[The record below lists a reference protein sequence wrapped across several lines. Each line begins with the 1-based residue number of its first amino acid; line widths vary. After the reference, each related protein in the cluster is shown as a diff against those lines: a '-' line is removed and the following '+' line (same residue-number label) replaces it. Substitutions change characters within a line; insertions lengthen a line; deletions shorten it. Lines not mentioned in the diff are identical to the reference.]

1 MAGAKGRSA
10 MRTKLTSRNQR
21 VELLRGVTL
30 FSSCSGRELE
40 KIASLTT
47 EYAAQVGQ
55 VLTEEGTA
63 GLEFFVV
70 IEGEAVA
77 SRRGVFLASLGPGS
91 FFGELALLD
100 GGPRVATVVAETDMK
115 VLVLSRQEFKNL
127 NFMLPSVCHKMLL
140 ELGARLRDTDERL
153 SRMASERPAVVAG
166 DYGSSSL

>member
-1 MAGAKGRSA
+1 

-30 FSSCSGRELE
+30 FSSRSGRELE

-55 VLTEEGTA
+55 VLTEEGAA
-63 GLEFFVV
+63 GLEFVV

-77 SRRGVFLASLGPGS
+77 SRRGVFPASLGPGS

-115 VLVLSRQEFKNL
+115 VLVLSRAEFKNL
-127 NFMLPSVCHKMLL
+127 NVMLPSVCHKMLL